1 MVQNQKFRDEFSSRL
16 VKALR
21 LSGHAD
27 RGSGAFLCKVA
38 DVSSKAA
45 SKWLNAES
53 VPRHD
58 KLVLISKALGVRSE
72 WLQYGIEPMKE
83 NDIESNVELA
93 VQPIRQFRY
102 PVVSWVSAG
111 NWAEAVELYER
122 AETVEWTDYAT
133 ALNRAF
139 WLRVEGDSMTSPHG
153 QSIPEGMLVL
163 VDTMVPPR
171 SGSLVVAK
179 LRDSDEAT
187 FKKLVIDA
195 GTYYLKPLNPS
206 YKTIELPPDGEIVGV
221 VVEAKMRFTL

>member
-1 MVQNQKFRDEFSSRL
+1 
-16 VKALR
+16 
-21 LSGHAD
+21 
-27 RGSGAFLCKVA
+27 
-38 DVSSKAA
+38 
-45 SKWLNAES
+45 
-53 VPRHD
+53 
-58 KLVLISKALGVRSE
+58 
-72 WLQYGIEPMKE
+72 
-83 NDIESNVELA
+83 
-93 VQPIRQFRY
+93 
-102 PVVSWVSAG
+102 
-111 NWAEAVELYER
+111 
-122 AETVEWTDYAT
+122 
-133 ALNRAF
+133 
-139 WLRVEGDSMTSPHG
+139 MTSPHG